1 MLGYLAQS
9 RLDEEVRK
17 EILREA
23 SGRLAERHPDLV
35 VRGLVSEADRA
46 KALEAARLVVAELLA
61 RRGLP
66 QAALEDIAREA
77 MALAFGLGWL
87 EPLLDRA
94 ARGEVTEIM
103 MNPDGSLW
111 VIPKGA
117 VFPERVPLQ
126 VSPEEAR
133 IVVDKLLAA
142 VGRRMTEAEPIVS
155 AKIPRSERL
164 PAGARVHVVAPP
176 IANGDYPA
184 LNLRFYEARPVTY
197 ERVVLEWRMLSEEM
211 AKDLEEA
218 IRGRLRL
225 MIAGGTGTG
234 KTTFLS
240 FLANRIP
247 PENRILLCEDPAEI
261 FLDRPHVVSLEA
273 RPPSLEG
280 KYGVSMGDLVTA
292 AMRMTPRWWLVVG
305 EVRRGDAA
313 MWLLRAQ
320 MSDHPGL
327 STIHADSPRAVVDT
341 LGTLLLVDMRV
352 PLQGTKELF
361 IRAVDLVVQIGFDP
375 FGRRRV
381 LEIAEVEPELRGGD
395 VRFRT
400 IWRYVPER
408 STPDA
413 PVWEK
418 QNAISR
424 RRA

>member
-1 MLGYLAQS
+1 MLGYLAQAKA
-9 RLDEEVRK
+9 DPA
-17 EILREA
+17 LRAELIREL
-23 SGRLAERHPDLV
+23 SGSLAGRFPDLV
-35 VRGLVSEADRA
+35 VRGLRGEAERA
-46 KALEAARLVVAELLA
+46 RALEAARHLAAELLA

-66 QAALEDIAREA
+66 PALLEDLVSEAVAR
-77 MALAFGLGWL
+77 AFGLGWL

-94 ARGEVTEIM
+94 ARGEITEIM

-111 VIPKGA
+111 VIPRGA
-117 VFPERVPLQ
+117 VFPERVPIS

-133 IVVDKLLAA
+133 IVVDKLLAV

-176 IANGDYPA
+176 IANGDFPA
-184 LNLRFYEARPVTY
+184 LNIRFYEARPVSY
-197 ERVVLEWRMLSEEM
+197 ERVVEEWRMLSPEM
-211 AKDLEEA
+211 AADLEDA
-218 IRGRLRL
+218 VRGRLRI

-273 RPPSLEG
+273 RPPNIEG

-341 LGTLLLVDMRV
+341 LGTLLLVDMKV

-381 LEIAEVEPELRGGD
+381 MEIAEVEPELRGGD

-400 IWRYVPER
+400 VWRYVPEG
-408 STPDA
+408 STADRPR
-413 PVWEK
+413 WEK
-418 QNAISR
+418 LDSIR
-424 RRA
+424 RRRT

>member
-1 MLGYLAQS
+1 MLGYLAQAALTPEQRAELVAEAA
-9 RLDEEVRK
+9 RL
-17 EILREA
+17 LA
-23 SGRLAERHPDLV
+23 GRLPDLV
-35 VRGLVSEADRA
+35 VRGLRDEAERVR
-46 KALEAARLVVAELLA
+46 ALEAARVLVGELLA

-66 QAALEDIAREA
+66 PALLDGLVQEA
-77 MALAFGLGWL
+77 VAQAFGLGWL

-94 ARGEVTEIM
+94 SAGEITEIM
-103 MNPDGSLW
+103 LNPDGSLW
-111 VIPKGA
+111 VIPRGA
-117 VFPERVPLQ
+117 VFPERVPARLT
-126 VSPEEAR
+126 PEEAR
-133 IVVDKLLAA
+133 IVIDKLLSV

-155 AKIPRSERL
+155 ARIPRSPRL

-176 IANGDYPA
+176 IANGDFPA
-184 LNLRFYEARPVTY
+184 LNIRFYEARPVAY
-197 ERVVLEWRMLSEEM
+197 ERVVEEWRVLSPEM
-211 AKDLEEA
+211 ARELEEA
-218 IRGRLRL
+218 VRGRLRI

-273 RPPSLEG
+273 RPPNLEG
-280 KYGVSMGDLVTA
+280 RYGVSMGDLVTA

-320 MSDHPGL
+320 MSDHPGM

-341 LGTLLLVDMRV
+341 LGTLMLVDMKV

-361 IRAVDLVVQIGFDP
+361 VRAVDLVVQIGFDP

-400 IWRYVPER
+400 LWRYVPER
-408 STPDA
+408 SAPDA
-413 PVWEK
+413 PAWEK
-418 QNAISR
+418 VNPITR
-424 RRA
+424 RRT